1 VAPVEYVLEH
11 FYYGQLNA
19 QGELRLLA
27 ASPGVKT
34 GHVSEA
40 MHEARLP
47 QLNGTPKGALALV
60 RGKTIPFI
68 LVQAMPTSSSQAL
81 RHFVLLPVDV
91 MRSLGGNLSA
101 LLTLVHDE
109 APPFGRTGR
118 TLALLKLEAEQ
129 AAPEAQEDAMLALM
143 AATRDRLDVIEA
155 LLAAIIQSVPIVVQD
170 APADLVTRLQ
180 FIEGL
185 LALLPPPARFG
196 VTFAT
201 HSMTN
206 NRLEAQIR
214 FMGDEAPPEGAL
226 VYHWQDARVTGKKVK
241 DEYSRFIKSQ
251 LRLDTGLVLQ
261 QTTALTAVAAWRIKR
276 GDSLADALKYAA
288 YRLKLDNAVLNSQPV
303 ATSEVARAL
312 AEDPT
317 LTEELRAAYVR
328 HLLAFTLAL
337 DEMSHADLLA
347 VLVRGQPDLERV
359 VLQQMNDALVNG
371 KAEAVY
377 KTLVSWLKNPTGFK
391 GMYWL
396 EVAHRAALAYAESLA
411 AAGNVGELNSFLHEV
426 SESGS
431 ELAINAI
438 LPQLSE
444 IALPLGS
451 RSRALA
457 ETVFLLAAGSLA
469 TDRWQTLLTDKAL
482 LAQLP
487 AGLSYLMAYMNAEIA
502 GKAPSGLLA
511 RAAAEF
517 GEEWGGLLIIRLVE
531 IVLLAGRNDLIDAPA
546 LAALAKAASTHW
558 GDTYDSV
565 LRWMV
570 RNLSRDDLLPSIPE
584 PGPRCL
590 LQILLARRAYAELVT
605 ELARQGRVL
614 YPSERQL
621 EFAGVVRTLFLETP
635 LPPADATDALHTLQ
649 VNGLKP
655 LPLVNAYFGT
665 LERHQWHESLERV
678 AGELTTVLFDN
689 RIILESMTVDP
700 LMDLL
705 DFFVKRRDITNTVR
719 LISVLPTAAV
729 RWGEAGITPLIQMY
743 RMMQWDDTVSA
754 ESLQMLRRYVR
765 RAPEPL
771 ARQALI
777 QIGEMISPRVRQLL
791 EASFIVRRLMGGE
804 ALADYAY
811 SLNVAARFLSDTG
824 MAYLDKNRAPSL
836 GALQSDLDSLT
847 GGLTDEERQSL
858 STTMLELARLVHM
871 LGAHHR
877 QTHPRE
883 NEPNVTQLL
892 TGKGQTLSAIDIFRV
907 LGGYFGQGYR
917 VNTRGDR
924 GIENHPLADRAA
936 PILLREVQL
945 MNRLL
950 RSALR
955 AVPADVRF
963 TMGADVIRLE
973 IESLWKEVSLQDQ
986 RALSGSM
993 AADLQ
998 RIPEL
1003 LLMITERVDKKLFQE
1018 DSGLVRKLDANRQ
1031 RPENTLEFYRFI
1043 HGYFKARM
1051 R

>member
-1 VAPVEYVLEH
+1 MH
-11 FYYGQLNA
+11 A

-27 ASPGVKT
+27 ASPGVKAA
-34 GHVSEA
+34 HVSEA

-47 QLNGTPKGALALV
+47 QLNGTPQGALALV
-60 RGKTIPFI
+60 RGRTIPFI
-68 LVQAMPTSSSQAL
+68 LVQSMPTSSTQAM

-91 MRSLGGNLSA
+91 TRSLGGNLSA
-101 LLTLVHDE
+101 LLTLAHEE
-109 APPFGRTGR
+109 APSFERVGR

-129 AAPEAQEDAMLALM
+129 AAPEAQEDSMLALM

-155 LLAAIIQSVPIVVQD
+155 LLAAIIQGVPIVVQD
-170 APADLVTRLQ
+170 APVDLVMRLE
-180 FIEGL
+180 FVEGL

-201 HSMTN
+201 HSGPN
-206 NRLEAQIR
+206 SHIEAQIR
-214 FMGDEAPPEGAL
+214 FIGDEAPPEGAL
-226 VYHWQDARVTGKKVK
+226 AYHWQDARVTGMKVK

-276 GDSLADALKYAA
+276 GDTLANALKYAA
-288 YRLKLDNAVLNSQPV
+288 YRLKMDNAVVNSQPV

-317 LTEELRAAYVR
+317 LSEDLRAAYVR

-411 AAGNVGELNSFLHEV
+411 AAGNVDGLNTFLHE
-426 SESGS
+426 SSAAGS
-431 ELAINAI
+431 DLAINAI
-438 LPQLSE
+438 LPQLTE

-469 TDRWQTLLTDKAL
+469 TDRWQTLLTDKSL

-487 AGLSYLMAYMNAEIA
+487 AGLSYLMAYMNGEIA
-502 GKAPSGLLA
+502 GKAPAGLLA
-511 RAAAEF
+511 RAGAEF

-531 IVLLAGRNDLIDAPA
+531 IVLLAGRNDLIDASA
-546 LAALAKAASTHW
+546 LAALAHAASTHW
-558 GDTYDSV
+558 GETYDSV

-570 RNLSRDDLLPSIPE
+570 RNLSRDDLLPTIAE
-584 PGPRCL
+584 PGPRYL
-590 LQILLARRAYAELVT
+590 MQILLARRAYAELVT
-605 ELARQGRVL
+605 EMARQGRVL
-614 YPSERQL
+614 YPADRQL
-621 EFAGVVRTLFLETP
+621 EFAGAVRALFLETP
-635 LPPADATDALHTLQ
+635 LPPSDAADALHVLA
-649 VNGLKP
+649 VNGLKT
-655 LPLVNAYFGT
+655 LPLVNAYLGT
-665 LERHQWHESLERV
+665 LQRNKWHESLEPV
-678 AGELTTVLFDN
+678 AAELTTLLFDN
-689 RIILESMTVDP
+689 RIILESMPVDP

-705 DFFVKRRDITNTVR
+705 DFFVKRRDIANTVR
-719 LISVLPTAAV
+719 LTSVLPTAAV

-743 RMMQWDDTVSA
+743 RMMQWDDTVSG

-765 RAPEPL
+765 RAPETL

-791 EASFIVRRLMGGE
+791 EASFIVRRLIGGE

-811 SLNVAARFLSDTG
+811 TLNVAARFLNDTG
-824 MAYLDKNRAPSL
+824 MTYIDKNRAPSL
-836 GALQSDLDSLT
+836 SALQSDLDSLT

-883 NEPNVTQLL
+883 NPSAVAQLL
-892 TGKGQTLSAIDIFRV
+892 AGKGQALSAIDIFRV
-907 LGGYFGQGYR
+907 LGGYFGQGER
-917 VNTRGDR
+917 VNLRGDR

-936 PILLREVQL
+936 PIMLREVQL

-963 TMGADVIRLE
+963 TMNAEVIRLE
-973 IESLWKEVSLQDQ
+973 IESLWGEVSQQEQ
-986 RALSGSM
+986 RALTHSL
-993 AADLQ
+993 AVDLQ

-1031 RPENTLEFYRFI
+1031 RPENALEFYRFV
-1043 HGYFKARM
+1043 HGYFKART